1 MDELAKKV
9 NDRYQSLLNTS
20 ATNPIEKIKA
30 EFKLPTSV
38 AWELIGSKD
47 ELDFSE
53 LKARKRCR

>member
-9 NDRYQSLLNTS
+9 NKRYQSLLNAS

-38 AWELIGSKD
+38 VWELIGLKD
-47 ELDFSE
+47 ELDFPE
-53 LKARKRCR
+53 TKAGKP